1 MPGSWSRLFERLEEG
16 LLVVLMGGMVLIAFA
31 QIALRNLFA
40 YTLDWADPLV
50 QQLLLWTALLGALV
64 ATRQRRHLH
73 IDLLLRLAPP
83 PLRLVIEV
91 LGEGCSALICGLLTW
106 VAVQFLQGE
115 ALAGT
120 TGVFSLPTWK
130 LQLIFPL
137 AFGLMALRFALQALR
152 HLLALLSKG
161 VP

>member
-1 MPGSWSRLFERLEEG
+1 MPGFWSRLVERVEEA
-16 LLVVLMGGMVLIAFA
+16 LLVALMGGMVLISFA

-64 ATRQRRHLH
+64 ATRQGRHIH

-83 PLRLVIEV
+83 PIRLALEG
-91 LGEGCSALICGLLTW
+91 LGMAFSAGLCGLLTW
-106 VAVQFLQGE
+106 VAVEFLQGE
-115 ALAGT
+115 AKAGT
-120 TGVFSLPTWK
+120 TGVFSLPTWQ

-137 AFGLMALRFALQALR
+137 TFGLMALRFGLQAWR
-152 HLLALLSKG
+152 HILALLGK
-161 VP
+161 PAP

>member
-1 MPGSWSRLFERLEEG
+1 MVFWVRLLERLEEG
-16 LLVVLMGGMVLIAFA
+16 LLVVLMSTMALVAFA

-83 PLRLVIEV
+83 PLRLVLEA
-91 LGEGCSALICGLLTW
+91 LGEGGAALVCGLLTW
-106 VAVQFLQGE
+106 VAVRFLQGE
-115 ALAGT
+115 ARADTL
-120 TGVFSLPTWK
+120 GVFSLPTWE

-137 AFGLMALRFALQALR
+137 SFGLMALRFASQALR
-152 HLLALLSKG
+152 HLLALFGKPG
-161 VP
+161 P

>member
-1 MPGSWSRLFERLEEG
+1 MPKSWSRLCERLEEG

-31 QIALRNLFA
+31 QIVLRNLFA

-64 ATRQRRHLH
+64 ATRQRRHIH
-73 IDLLLRLAPP
+73 VDLLLRLAPP
-83 PLRLVIEV
+83 PLRVALEI
-91 LGEGCSALICGLLTW
+91 LGAGFSAFVCGLLTW

-115 ALAGT
+115 AQAGT

-137 AFGLMALRFALQALR
+137 TFGLMTLRFGLQALH
-152 HLLALLSKG
+152 HLLPQCRKPA
-161 VP
+161 P

>member
-1 MPGSWSRLFERLEEG
+1 MPKYWSRLFARLEEG

-31 QIALRNLFA
+31 QIALRDLCA

-73 IDLLLRLAPP
+73 IDLLLRLVPP
-83 PLRLVIEV
+83 PLRLALEV
-91 LGEGCSALICGLLTW
+91 LGGGCSASICGLLTW

-115 ALAGT
+115 AQAGT

-137 AFGLMALRFALQALR
+137 TFGLMTLRFGLQALR
-152 HLLALLSKG
+152 HLRALLGKAA
-161 VP
+161 P

>member
-1 MPGSWSRLFERLEEG
+1 MPRSWSHLWQQCEEG
-16 LLVVLMGGMVLIAFA
+16 ILVVLMGGMVLVSFA

-40 YTLDWADPLV
+40 YTLPWADPLV

-83 PLRLVIEV
+83 RLRIALEI
-91 LGEGCSALICGLLTW
+91 LGAGFSTFVCGLLTW
-106 VAVQFLQGE
+106 VAIQFLQGE
-115 ALAGT
+115 AQAGT
-120 TGVFSLPTWK
+120 LGVFSLPTWK

-137 AFGLMALRFALQALR
+137 TFGLMTLRFALQALR
-152 HLLALLSKG
+152 YLRALSGKAA
-161 VP
+161 P